1 MFIKKDARKIPYIL
15 EDATK
20 RAKRASCPNP
30 AEDDGNDS
38 GAVEELKFAR
48 RAPEFLHSNHTV
60 SMLLQPRFKPALDNL
75 TKLSLYD
82 CGLQSLAGIEEG
94 PDASR
99 PPLFPKLEEID
110 LGRNPKLTND
120 SLPES
125 FHTQFP
131 NLLQLWMDD
140 CSIGPS
146 IPETML
152 RCGRLEVVRLTG
164 NKLEGRL
171 EEGIGLRFWRDIRVL
186 ALDGNKLTAL
196 GRGLGRLRHL
206 EKIHL
211 RQNNISELP
220 GNFPGTSNLG
230 LKMIGL
236 SSNGLSALHDSF
248 GDVGACLTELYLNGN
263 ELTTIPDGLCG
274 KLAGLRTFNLAHNK
288 IGDSE
293 DATPNDDGGGDEVM
307 EDADPVRAAL
317 PGDFLE
323 RFGGPDPVTGLCA
336 GEEGCTVRLEGNPLT
351 EHLKRRHV
359 EEQKR
364 MAKEAAMEA
373 ESTS

>member
-1 MFIKKDARKIPYIL
+1 MFIKKDARKIPQIL
-15 EDATK
+15 ADATK
-20 RAKRASCPNP
+20 RAEGPNP
-30 AEDDGNDS
+30 AEDDGND
-38 GAVEELKFAR
+38 GGVVEELKFAR
-48 RAPEFLHSNHTV
+48 RAPEFLHSNHTIA
-60 SMLLQPRFKPALDNL
+60 MLLQPKFKPALDKL
-75 TKLSLYD
+75 MRLSLYD

-110 LGRNPKLTND
+110 LGRNPELTND

-131 NLLQLWMDD
+131 DLRQLWMDD

-146 IPETML
+146 VPETML
-152 RCGRLEVVRLTG
+152 RCGKLEVVRLTG
-164 NKLEGRL
+164 NKLEGGL

-186 ALDGNKLTAL
+186 ALDGNKLTSL

-220 GNFPGTSNLG
+220 DNFPGTSNLS

-236 SSNGLSALHDSF
+236 SSNGLTALHGSF

-263 ELTTIPDGLCG
+263 ELRSLPDGLCE

-293 DATPNDDGGGDEVM
+293 DTTSNDDGGDAVM
-307 EDADPVRAAL
+307 VDADPVRAAL

-323 RFGGPDPVTGLCA
+323 RFGRPDPVTGLCA

-351 EHLKRRHV
+351 ESLKRRHV

-364 MAKEAAMEA
+364 RAKEAAMEA
-373 ESTS
+373 EST

>member
-1 MFIKKDARKIPYIL
+1 MFIKKDARKIPQIL
-15 EDATK
+15 ADATE
-20 RAKRASCPNP
+20 RASPGPPNP
-30 AEDDGNDS
+30 AEDDADG
-38 GAVEELKFAR
+38 GVVEELKFAR
-48 RAPEFLHSNHTV
+48 RSPEFLHANHTV
-60 SMLLQPRFKPALDNL
+60 SILLQPKFKPALDKL
-75 TKLSLYD
+75 MKLSLYD

-94 PDASR
+94 PDASQ

-152 RCGRLEVVRLTG
+152 RCGKLEVVRLTG

-171 EEGIGLRFWRDIRVL
+171 EDGIGMRFWNDIRVL
-186 ALDGNKLTAL
+186 ALDGNKLTTL

-211 RQNNISELP
+211 RQNNVRELP
-220 GNFPGTSNLG
+220 DNFPGTPNLS

-236 SSNGLSALHDSF
+236 SSNGLSALHGSF

-263 ELTTIPDGLCG
+263 ELRRLPDGLCG
-274 KLAGLRTFNLAHNK
+274 KLAGLRTFNLAHNR
-288 IGDSE
+288 IGDTG
-293 DATPNDDGGGDEVM
+293 ATSNDEDEVM
-307 EDADPVRAAL
+307 EDADLVRAAL

-323 RFGGPDPVTGLCA
+323 RFGRPDPVTGLCA

-359 EEQKR
+359 EEQR
-364 MAKEAAMEA
+364 RREKEAAMEA
-373 ESTS
+373 DST